1 MYLFEY
7 SIAQFVFK
15 DFLNAD
21 PDCPGYVVTAFEML
35 EMLKNQGSKGLA
47 ELSRLFKLCKP
58 LESTEQ
64 IHHLLGWIRNAFTNL
79 AMGDYPYPTNF
90 LAPLPGHPV
99 NVACKIMAS
108 ASYKLQGLADVT
120 AMVYNGTNGTL
131 TCLDPDTEYIEC
143 ADPTG
148 CGLGPDS
155 RALDYQVHQM
165 VNTYHDSLQN
175 NKTNI
180 FQVCSELALHVAGS
194 NNKTDMFSPLPWTPD
209 MIAKYCQEKWG
220 VTKRPGWIT
229 TQLWGKDIASAS
241 NIIFSNGDL
250 DPWRLGGGIQPS
262 GPAHSNT
269 SPGTRT
275 GIDSKVYTIE
285 GFIENDDKDTESA
298 RRIGKVS
305 EEAKLEID
313 VETSVKSFKPLIMDV
328 VFAWANGASFSQICK
343 MTDAFEGIIKTKR
356 DIVFAASMYL

>member
-1 MYLFEY
+1 
-7 SIAQFVFK
+7 
-15 DFLNAD
+15 
-21 PDCPGYVVTAFEML
+21 
-35 EMLKNQGSKGLA
+35 
-47 ELSRLFKLCKP
+47 
-58 LESTEQ
+58 
-64 IHHLLGWIRNAFTNL
+64 
-79 AMGDYPYPTNF
+79 MGDYTYPTDF

-99 NVACKIMAS
+99 NVACKMMAT
-108 ASYKLQGLADVT
+108 ASSKLQGLANVT

-155 RALDYQVHQM
+155 RALDYQ
-165 VNTYHDSLQN
+165 D
-175 NKTNI
+175 
-180 FQVCSELALHVAGS
+180 CSEWDLPVAGS
-194 NNKTDMFSPLPWTPD
+194 NNKTDMFPPLPWTPD
-209 MIAKYCQEKWG
+209 MITKYCQENG
-220 VTKRPGWIT
+220 TST
-229 TQLWGKDIASAS
+229 SAS

-250 DPWRLGGGIQPS
+250 DPWRLEGGIQPS

-313 VETSVKSFKPLIMDV
+313 VETYVKSFKPIIMDV

-343 MTDAFEGIIKTKR
+343 MTGQCI
-356 DIVFAASMYL
+356 